1 MICTV
6 LAGKTLEEILDILQ
20 DPYVEMAEI
29 RLDSC
34 RLNQKETEELFS
46 ECEKPLVATCR
57 MDSWEEALSRLEL
70 AIISGATFAD
80 LGVEAPAPVSKRFRR
95 LCEEND
101 TRIIRSFHNF
111 EGTPDPDYLRQ
122 VVERCYRY
130 GADVA
135 KIVTYCRDAE
145 DCLAVM
151 SLYEGVADPSR
162 LIAFGMGEKGRETR
176 LECLRKGAPFS
187 YAALSEEEAAA
198 PGQWGVEKMHQAVY
212 GDLPGFWRDSL
223 GMPCSKSFA
232 QRAIIAAA
240 LAEGVS
246 HLSGYTPCEDSES
259 AIRAAKAL
267 GAKVVRRGATLTITG
282 IACRGEMLPCLEK
295 VDAGESGL
303 LARLMIPLAAAL
315 GPGHCTVTGERT
327 LLNRPLPGAADI
339 MASFGVVLK
348 GTKVPVELGGRLLPG
363 TAEISGREGSQL
375 ISGLLFALPL
385 LSKGTTLRVTE
396 PRSLPYMF
404 ITLDV
409 LKKFGVRIGCE
420 MEGDADLLAEQD
432 WSGCSDIVFRIRG
445 AQTFKAADI
454 DLEADWSSAAP
465 FLVAGAVFGFAE
477 VTGLDMHS
485 LQADLSILDVLVEA
499 GAGVSVYEDDG
510 VAMVRKAP
518 LEAFTVD
525 LSNAPDLF
533 PSVAVL
539 AAFCPGTSRI
549 AGMGRLAS
557 KESDRGAAIL
567 QSLEK
572 MGVEARRE
580 GDELTVE
587 GKSLASRCLG
597 GEMIRGGKYTC
608 WRDHRMAMALKIA
621 SLGAEE
627 DFEIEEK
634 ECVAKS
640 FPEFF
645 CNFDG

>member
-6 LAGKTLEEILDILQ
+6 LAGKTFEEILDILQ
-20 DPYVEMAEI
+20 DPFVEMAEI

-34 RLNQKETEELFS
+34 RLSDKEISDLFS

-57 MDSWEEALSRLEL
+57 LESWDEAISKLGL
-70 AIISGATFAD
+70 AIESGATFAD
-80 LGVEAPAPVSKRFRR
+80 LDVGAPAPVSKRFRR

-101 TRIIRSFHNF
+101 TRIIRSWHSFD
-111 EGTPDPDYLRQ
+111 GTPDLDYLRQ
-122 VVERCYRY
+122 IVERCYRY

-135 KIVTYCRDAE
+135 KVITTCRDEA
-145 DCLAVM
+145 DCLSVL
-151 SLYEGVADPSR
+151 SLYDSASDPSR
-162 LIAFGMGEKGRETR
+162 LVAFGMGEEGRGTR
-176 LECLRKGAPFS
+176 IECLKRGAPFS
-187 YAALSEEEAAA
+187 YAALSEEETVA
-198 PGQWGVEKMHQAVY
+198 PGQWSVEKMHEAVY
-212 GDLPGFWRDSL
+212 GELPGFWRDSL
-223 GMPCSKSFA
+223 QMPCSKSFA

-240 LAEGVS
+240 LAEGTS

-267 GAKVVRRGATLTITG
+267 GAKVFRRADTLTITG
-282 IACRGEMLPCLEK
+282 IACRGEMLPCLES

-303 LARLMIPLAAAL
+303 LARLMIPIAAAL
-315 GPGHCTVTGERT
+315 GPGLCTVTGERT
-327 LLNRPLPGAADI
+327 LLQRPLPGAADI

-348 GTKVPVELGGRLLPG
+348 GTKVPVEVCGRLLPG
-363 TAEISGREGSQL
+363 IAEISGRGGSQL

-385 LSKGTTLRVTE
+385 LSKATTLKVSD
-396 PRSLPYMF
+396 PKSLPYMF

-409 LKKFGVRIGCE
+409 LKKFGVRIECE
-420 MEGDADLLAEQD
+420 MEGEADLLEAQD
-432 WSGCSDIVFRIRG
+432 WSGCTDVVFRTRG
-445 AQTFKAADI
+445 GQALKAADLR
-454 DLEADWSSAAP
+454 LEADWSSAAP

-477 VTGLDMHS
+477 VCGLDMRS

-510 VAMVRKAP
+510 VVMVRKAP
-518 LEAFTVD
+518 LEAFTTD

-539 AAFCPGTSRI
+539 AAFCPGQSRI

-567 QSLEK
+567 ESLRK
-572 MGVEARRE
+572 MGVEASRE
-580 GDELTVE
+580 GDELVVE
-587 GKSLASRCLG
+587 GKSLAQRSLS
-597 GEMIRGGKYTC
+597 GEMILGGKYSC
-608 WRDHRMAMALKIA
+608 FRDHRMAMALKIA
-621 SLGAEE
+621 SLGCPES
-627 DFEIEEK
+627 FEIEEK

-645 CNFDG
+645 CNFDV